1 MDIPAELQG
10 FITAG
15 VFIAS
20 AVIGIIAY
28 LFKRPE
34 STTAAVHGA
43 AIIDSSEIIRLR
55 ESVMALTMRSGE
67 AAERQADALEKIA
80 KFLIEKEARLREEEL
95 ETLRREVA
103 ELRRVR
109 RGHS

>member
-1 MDIPAELQG
+1 MDIPTELQG
-10 FITAG
+10 FITVG
-15 VFIAS
+15 VVIAS
-20 AVIGIIAY
+20 VVIGIMAY
-28 LFKRPE
+28 LFKKPE
-34 STTAAVHGA
+34 HTTAAVHGA

-55 ESVMALTMRSGE
+55 EAVAFLTQRSGE

-80 KFLIEKEARLREEEL
+80 RFLVEKEARLREEEL